1 MLAPGFTLG
10 EGTECKGAGGSSE
23 GSGDV
28 PRVGRGGSVIVHI
41 YQDTWNCTHNKGDF
55 TVCKSY
61 LSEPEVK
68 ENTRV
73 RFSILCRRRI
83 S

>member
-1 MLAPGFTLG
+1 MLVL
-10 EGTECKGAGGSSE
+10 
-23 GSGDV
+23 V
-28 PRVGRGGSVIVHI
+28 VSVIVHI

-55 TVCKSY
+55 TVCKFY

-73 RFSILCRRRI
+73 HFSILCRRRI
-83 S
+83 L

>member
-1 MLAPGFTLG
+1 M
-10 EGTECKGAGGSSE
+10 
-23 GSGDV
+23 